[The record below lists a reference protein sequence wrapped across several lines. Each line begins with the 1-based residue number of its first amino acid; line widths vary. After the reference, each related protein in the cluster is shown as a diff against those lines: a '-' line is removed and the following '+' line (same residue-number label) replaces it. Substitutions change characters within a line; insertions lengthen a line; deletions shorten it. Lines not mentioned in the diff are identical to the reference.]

1 MEQTK
6 FISKAEKREARE
18 VIEAAERE
26 EGIQFFQFEE
36 TGVTVAVKRT
46 GPEMIAFAVAIASPD
61 ESKFRK
67 LIGKRKALARFD
79 IGAMPAV
86 CPAYMVAEFA
96 ARMAELVG

>member
-6 FISKAEKREARE
+6 FMSKIEKRIAR
-18 VIEAAERE
+18 VTIEAAQAV
-26 EGIQFFQFEE
+26 GIQFFQFEE

-67 LIGKRKALARFD
+67 LIGKVKALERFD
-79 IGAMPAV
+79 NGPMPAV
-86 CPAYMVAEFA
+86 CPAFLVESFAESL
-96 ARMAELVG
+96 AELVG

>member
-6 FISKAEKREARE
+6 FFSKMEKCEARNMIESAE
-18 VIEAAERE
+18 V

-36 TGVTVAVKRT
+36 NGVTVAVKRT
-46 GPEMIAFAVAIASPD
+46 GPEMIAFAIAIASPD

-67 LIGKRKALARFD
+67 LIGKVKALERFD
-79 IGAMPAV
+79 SCPMPAV
-86 CPAYMVAEFA
+86 CPVYMIPEFA